1 MFFIL
6 ASSDYIWNN
15 IVAFLRELWYSKNG
29 NYIRRYFMFRKL
41 IETAKAIFEA
51 ILCPSKFREL
61 TGQDEQERKN

>member
-1 MFFIL
+1 
-6 ASSDYIWNN
+6 
-15 IVAFLRELWYSKNG
+15 
-29 NYIRRYFMFRKL
+29 MFRKL